1 MHPTMMKLLG
11 EARIQ
16 DLSHEI
22 DRTVRPRGSA
32 VRRYR
37 RSDRHRQDR
46 S

>member
-11 EARIQ
+11 DARIQ

-32 VRRYR
+32 LRRYR
-37 RSDRHRQDR
+37 RSDWHRLGR